1 MTPISNEPTRC
12 TGYSFCNKHAHGS
25 DTLGVANL
33 QIVDLINMPFAPYL
47 SEQDKLDRYVNAF
60 GTQSFRDQADRDYIA
75 ARLACRHEL
84 FPQFLWSSHQ
94 AIEKYLKAIL
104 LYNRIKATQ
113 VGHDLAK
120 ALSLTQSL
128 SFEIKLSE
136 RSRKFI
142 NHLAEVGEFRYIDVP
157 FHVYGH
163 ILVDLD
169 LTVWEVRRYCQVL
182 EVFGKQLPAEEQK
195 LLEDAK
201 SDLAT
206 SEAKPRYKFRLHGGL
221 LEKIV
226 TDPKHPSHSALLWHN
241 PCFGVRK
248 RTTVKAKNHMN
259 MQNSLLYLYPE
270 MLDELLRY
278 VFIPKKLVAGYR
290 EHLSQIK
297 TESKARP

>member
-1 MTPISNEPTRC
+1 MS
-12 TGYSFCNKHAHGS
+12 
-25 DTLGVANL
+25 
-33 QIVDLINMPFAPYL
+33 FAPYV
-47 SEQDKLDRYVNAF
+47 SEQDKLDRYVNGF

-113 VGHDLAK
+113 VGHDLAR
-120 ALSLTQSL
+120 ALSLTASL
-128 SFEIKLSE
+128 PFEITLSK

-142 NHLAEVGEFRYIDVP
+142 SHLAEVGEFRYIDVP

-169 LTVWEVRRYCQVL
+169 LAVWEVRRYCQIL
-182 EVFGKQLPAEEQK
+182 EVFGKQLPLEEQK
-195 LLEDAK
+195 LLEEAW
-201 SDLAT
+201 SDLAS
-206 SEAKPRYKFRLHGGL
+206 SETMPRYKFRLHGGL

-226 TDPKHPSHSALLWHN
+226 ADRKHPSHSALLWHN
-241 PCFGVRK
+241 PCFGARK
-248 RTTVKAKNHMN
+248 RATIKAKNHLN
-259 MQNSLLYLYPE
+259 AQNSLLYLYPE
-270 MLDELLRY
+270 MLDELLKY

-297 TESKARP
+297 TGAKARP

>member
-1 MTPISNEPTRC
+1 MSLSP
-12 TGYSFCNKHAHGS
+12 Y
-25 DTLGVANL
+25 AN
-33 QIVDLINMPFAPYL
+33 
-47 SEQDKLDRYVNAF
+47 EQDKLDRYVNAF

-84 FPQFLWSSHQ
+84 FPQFLWASHQ

-113 VGHDLAK
+113 VGHDLAH

-128 SFEIKLSE
+128 PFEIELSK

-142 NHLAEVGEFRYIDVP
+142 DHLAEVGEFRYIDVP

-169 LTVWEVRRYCQVL
+169 LAVWEVRRYCQVL
-182 EVFGKQLPAEEQK
+182 EVFGKQLPPEEQK
-195 LLEDAK
+195 LLEDAW
-201 SDLAT
+201 SDLAL
-206 SEAKPRYKFRLHGGL
+206 SESRPRYKFRLHGGL

-226 TDPKHPSHSALLWHN
+226 TDRKHPSHSALLWHN
-241 PCFGVRK
+241 PCFGIRK
-248 RTTVKAKNHMN
+248 RATVKVKNHLN
-259 MQNSLLYLYPE
+259 AQNSLLYLYPE
-270 MLDELLRY
+270 MLDELLKY

-290 EHLSQIK
+290 EHLSEIK
-297 TESKARP
+297 TGSKARP